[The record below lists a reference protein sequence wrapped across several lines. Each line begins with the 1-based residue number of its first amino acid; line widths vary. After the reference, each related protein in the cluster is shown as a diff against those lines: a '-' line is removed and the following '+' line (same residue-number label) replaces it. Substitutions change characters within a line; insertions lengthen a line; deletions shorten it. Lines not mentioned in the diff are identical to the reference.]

1 MRTQEG
7 TSTKP
12 PALDLPPQICRSVGG
27 VLALLGD
34 KWTIL
39 IMRMLST
46 RGQRFSELRRGI
58 GGISQKMLTSTL
70 RALERDGYLSRKL
83 TPTSPPRTDYALTA
97 MGREVLKPINA
108 LAVWALENREAVES
122 SRRRYDRR
130 ARTARGESVHT
141 PAR

>member
-1 MRTQEG
+1 M
-7 TSTKP
+7 
-12 PALDLPPQICRSVGG
+12 
-27 VLALLGD
+27 
-34 KWTIL
+34 

>member
-1 MRTQEG
+1 M
-7 TSTKP
+7 
-12 PALDLPPQICRSVGG
+12 CRSVGG

>member
-1 MRTQEG
+1 
-7 TSTKP
+7 
-12 PALDLPPQICRSVGG
+12 
-27 VLALLGD
+27 
-34 KWTIL
+34 
-39 IMRMLST
+39 MRMLST

-130 ARTARGESVHT
+130 ARTARGESVPT

>member
-12 PALDLPPQICRSVGG
+12 STHELPPHVCRSVGG

-39 IMRMLST
+39 IMRMLSS

-70 RALERDGYLSRKL
+70 RALERDGYLTRKV

-130 ARTARGESVHT
+130 ARAARDERVLA
-141 PAR
+141 PR